1 MDFSKSVSVG
11 STFIRE
17 MRVMQCCTEIVADN
31 PIKFD
36 LYKLHVVPIK
46 YSTVEDQI
54 IVLKLDLRKKTNN
67 TLKCANSK
75 TTLDCAFSLG
85 LKCNVQWTK
94 LLF

>member
-1 MDFSKSVSVG
+1 M
-11 STFIRE
+11 
-17 MRVMQCCTEIVADN
+17 VADN

-36 LYKLHVVPIK
+36 LYELQVFPIK
-46 YSTVEDQI
+46 YIQRIKDQI

-67 TLKCANSK
+67 TLKYAVSN
-75 TTLDCAFSLG
+75 TALDCAFSLG